1 MKLNLNM
8 AEMEAKAKKDL
19 EEEEDQHQR
28 LRLDIDA
35 TIISL
40 VINKVP
46 GLSIRETEI
55 VFRDFHDEVYEKVEP
70 NSPLLRKAKE
80 YYDELLKL
88 PIADLFA
95 LEREQRDLRKAEE
108 DRPITHDVV
117 NRGWFFD
124 QPDAQADFEYW
135 SKAEYWTSDEAV
147 AISFGKNPKVV
158 TGEALKNYLGKAQFA
173 DNYLS
178 RCDLLDRAI
187 QSDRLPREIPPADF
201 LEWAHQRSIPIPR
214 ELTDYLSAIEAAL
227 SQSSAKPLSDTGRDS
242 LLKLVLG
249 MSIDSYGYKV
259 GETRNPATG
268 ENRDSIAAALERL
281 DLKLTPDTIRKYLKE
296 AEQRFG
302 DPLKNPRKD

>member
-1 MKLNLNM
+1 MELNLDV
-8 AEMEAKAKKDL
+8 AEMQAKAKKDL
-19 EEEEDQHQR
+19 EEEKYQHQR
-28 LRLDIDA
+28 LNSVLNV
-35 TIISL
+35 TISSL
-40 VINKVP
+40 VIDKFA

-55 VFRDFHDEVYEKVEP
+55 VRRNFHDEVYEKVER

-80 YYDELLKL
+80 YYDELWNL
-88 PIADLFA
+88 PTADLFA
-95 LEREQRDLRKAEE
+95 LERELRDLKKAEE
-108 DRPITHDVV
+108 DKLTTHDVV

-158 TGEALKNYLGKAQFA
+158 TREALKNYLGKAQFA
-173 DNYLS
+173 DNYFL

-187 QSDRLPREIPPADF
+187 QSDRLPKEIPPADF

-214 ELTDYLSAIEAAL
+214 ELTDYLSAIKDTS

-268 ENRDSIAAALERL
+268 ENRGSIAAALERL

>member
-55 VFRDFHDEVYEKVEP
+55 VFRDFHEEVYEKVEP